1 MNIEIESNTRVTL
14 NFSLSLENGEEVDS
28 NFGADPVSFVMG
40 DGSLL
45 PGFERRLLGM
55 RPGDEAE
62 FRIPPAE
69 GFGEPQDDNVQSLPR
84 RDFDE
89 ESLAPGMLFSF
100 ADAAGGEVPGMV
112 SEVDEET
119 VIDEVLSDSV
129 MSFQVKQFH
138 TTWPYEQDEL
148 DEMGITAESSMEELV
163 DAVLESFY
171 GHAGEYWYA
180 ESAEA
185 MSEDLSQ
192 ISLNGESLS
201 FECTGWEAAD

>member
-1 MNIEIESNTRVTL
+1 MNIEIETNTRVTL

-28 NFGADPVSFVMG
+28 NYGADPVSFVMG

-112 SEVDEET
+112 AEVSEET
-119 VIDEVLSDSV
+119 VKVDFNHPLSGRTINFKV
-129 MSFQVKQFH
+129 RIAQVE
-138 TTWPYEQDEL
+138 PAEL
-148 DEMGITAESSMEELV
+148 
-163 DAVLESFY
+163 
-171 GHAGEYWYA
+171 H
-180 ESAEA
+180 
-185 MSEDLSQ
+185 
-192 ISLNGESLS
+192 
-201 FECTGWEAAD
+201 